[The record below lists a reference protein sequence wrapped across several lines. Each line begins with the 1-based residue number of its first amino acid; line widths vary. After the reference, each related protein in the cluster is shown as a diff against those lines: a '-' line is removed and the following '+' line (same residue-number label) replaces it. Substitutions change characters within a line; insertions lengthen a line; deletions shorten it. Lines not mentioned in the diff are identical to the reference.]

1 MMKARTGSISLS
13 SEHVKVPRE
22 VEDCQKIVEDLFKF
36 EKQTK
41 VDPMLYV
48 ADKKFSEMEF
58 D

>member
-1 MMKARTGSISLS
+1 
-13 SEHVKVPRE
+13 VPRE
-22 VEDCQKIVEDLFKF
+22 VEDCQKIVEDLEKF

-48 ADKKFSEMEF
+48 ADKKFSEMEV